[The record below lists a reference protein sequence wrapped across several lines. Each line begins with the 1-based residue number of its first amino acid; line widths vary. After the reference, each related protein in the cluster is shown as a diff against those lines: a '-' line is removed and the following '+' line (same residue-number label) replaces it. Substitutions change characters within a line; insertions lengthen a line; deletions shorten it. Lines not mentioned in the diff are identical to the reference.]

1 MVFPEAERQ
10 LKKLEEEFTKSH
22 PKEEPKIETE
32 PDAHAVVSVFDL
44 FSIGIGPSSSHT
56 VGPMRAAY
64 LFVNELKT
72 SGIVLQLIFSL
83 LSSSDTPHHQN
94 QKPLVGTLDKVES
107 IRAELYGS
115 LALTGVGHGTPLAVL
130 VCSRSVPLVKSPVG
144 VDSFFPP
151 HLQMGL
157 EGEQPQAV
165 DPESIEGRVKK
176 IQTGGELNLLK
187 ERKIKFDYQ
196 KVAFFSFF
204 SFLFPIPLLIN
215 SLTCCHFSF

>member
-1 MVFPEAERQ
+1 MA
-10 LKKLEEEFTKSH
+10 LH
-22 PKEEPKIETE
+22 
-32 PDAHAVVSVFDL
+32 
-44 FSIGIGPSSSHT
+44 
-56 VGPMRAAY
+56 
-64 LFVNELKT
+64 
-72 SGIVLQLIFSL
+72 L
-83 LSSSDTPHHQN
+83 LSWYARLLS
-94 QKPLVGTLDKVES
+94 LD
-107 IRAELYGS
+107 
-115 LALTGVGHGTPLAVL
+115 
-130 VCSRSVPLVKSPVG
+130 KSPVA

-215 SLTCCHFSF
+215 SLTCCHFFF